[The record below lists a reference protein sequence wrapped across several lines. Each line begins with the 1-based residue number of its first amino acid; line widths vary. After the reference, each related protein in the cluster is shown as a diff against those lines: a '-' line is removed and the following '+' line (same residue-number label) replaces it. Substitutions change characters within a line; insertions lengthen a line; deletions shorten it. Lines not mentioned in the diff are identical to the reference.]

1 MVGVNLSLAQFSPSL
16 FLCLPTDLVFVIC
29 VGEYLGTP
37 CHPWC
42 EDRRGRRRVRSH
54 QQPQPA
60 TQQQHQQQ
68 HFQNFQLNNFPPEC
82 FITGQVRFNFILS
95 SLAGKF
101 CYIKQSCI
109 TSLLIILSHTS
120 HHFNIY
126 CQSSSSFSFAEQTE
140 LALFPINPATYK
152 PTSGKVYFSAAANSL
167 LIGTSVQCSS
177 WSVFGR
183 STGNNVSGHYK
194 QHYFP
199 VFPRFCP
206 PPPCFLR
213 HLLFS

>member
-1 MVGVNLSLAQFSPSL
+1 MAQLSPSL
-16 FLCLPTDLVFVIC
+16 FLYLPTDLVFVIC
-29 VGEYLGTP
+29 VGEYLGTA
-37 CHPWC
+37 CSPWC
-42 EDRRGRRRVRSH
+42 KDRRGRRRVRSH

-60 TQQQHQQQ
+60 TQQQH
-68 HFQNFQLNNFPPEC
+68 FQNCQFNNFPSEC

-140 LALFPINPATYK
+140 LALFSINPASQ
-152 PTSGKVYFSAAANSL
+152 PPLSL
-167 LIGTSVQCSS
+167 VHQS
-177 WSVFGR
+177 WPFPFVF
-183 STGNNVSGHYK
+183 
-194 QHYFP
+194 
-199 VFPRFCP
+199 
-206 PPPCFLR
+206 
-213 HLLFS
+213 